1 VSTPRETV
9 SAFAGIVSIQAG
21 GLAYKKR
28 VRKRVRK
35 RIREREREREEKER
49 GSAKSVGVSAEVH
62 GTRGCG
68 RGHPNRSHLLGGA
81 LREQ

>member
-28 VRKRVRK
+28 VRKR
-35 RIREREREREEKER
+35 IRERERERERER
-49 GSAKSVGVSAEVH
+49 
-62 GTRGCG
+62 
-68 RGHPNRSHLLGGA
+68 
-81 LREQ
+81 RERER